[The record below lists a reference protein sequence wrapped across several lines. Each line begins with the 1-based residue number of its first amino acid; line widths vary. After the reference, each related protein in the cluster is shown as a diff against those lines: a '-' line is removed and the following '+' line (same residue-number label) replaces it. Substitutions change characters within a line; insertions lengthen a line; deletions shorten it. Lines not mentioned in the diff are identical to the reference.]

1 LQFIEKVAFRPAR
14 RPTQEYGEDA
24 IGAVVA
30 RVLPRIRL
38 AVVYAGSKAA
48 SDSVVH
54 TTMNTRSWKSYEA
67 VAHDIAA
74 SLARAGCGAV
84 EVLAEDMRLPQ
95 ALARGGAHLA
105 WLNTGGVQGR
115 ASAAHAPS
123 MLEMLGVPYI
133 GHEPLTAATLD
144 NKPVF
149 KRHLQAMGLPTAPFM
164 VVQPGH
170 PPFSAARDL
179 SFRAVF
185 GEASGPFVVKPACGR
200 ASQHVHF
207 VGEARQL
214 DDVVAH
220 VIAATGGS
228 AMIEPWLSGREY
240 CVAICGRTVAR
251 GGRVVR
257 EAKPFIFSVMER
269 ALGEGERIF
278 TSMDDR
284 PITESRARLL
294 DPATEGKT
302 LSALKEIAQQVFRA
316 FDLETLVRLD
326 IRADAD
332 GRLFVLEANPKPD
345 LKAPG
350 EGVTSLVSIGLA
362 QEGMTYDDLILSL
375 FANRIDR
382 AVSDPTIR
390 HDALMRLIEG

>member
-1 LQFIEKVAFRPAR
+1 MQFIEKAAFWPVR
-14 RPTQEYGEDA
+14 RSTLERGEDA
-24 IGAVVA
+24 ITTILA
-30 RVLPRIRL
+30 RILPRIKV
-38 AVVYAGSKAA
+38 AVVHAGSKAA
-48 SDSVVH
+48 PDAVIQP
-54 TTMNTRSWKSYEA
+54 TANTRSWKSYES

-74 SLARAGCGAV
+74 SLTRAGCGAV
-84 EVLAEDMRLPQ
+84 EVLAEDMRLPE
-95 ALARGGAHLA
+95 ALARCGAHMA

-149 KRHLQAMGLPTAPFM
+149 KRHLQALGLPTARF
-164 VVQPGH
+164 VLARPGH
-170 PPFSAARDL
+170 QPFSMARDA

-185 GEASGPFVVKPACGR
+185 GDALGPFVVKPACGR
-200 ASQHVHF
+200 ASQHVH
-207 VGEARQL
+207 VVDEPRQL
-214 DDVVAH
+214 DDAVAL
-220 VIAATGGS
+220 VIAASGGP
-228 AMIEPWLSGREY
+228 AMIEPWLPGREY
-240 CVAICGRTVAR
+240 CIAICGRTVAR
-251 GGRVVR
+251 GGRVTR
-257 EAKPFIFSVMER
+257 EARPFAFSVMER
-269 ALGEGERIF
+269 VLGAGERVF
-278 TSMDDR
+278 TSMDSR
-284 PITESRARLL
+284 PITGDRARLL
-294 DPATEGKT
+294 DPATEGET
-302 LSALKEIAQQVFRA
+302 LAALKEIAQQVYRA

-332 GRLFVLEANPKPD
+332 GRMFVLEANPKPD